1 MFCTNCG
8 KMLPEDSVVCGYCGA
23 KVDLDDDMIGSEEQ
37 QNRQESFMRDVE
49 PFEKIEEPEESEEK
63 APFHKEEFPE
73 TQEPGLKE
81 ETAIKSSEK
90 KHFGKKRAI
99 KKKKTKNQ
107 MTKRK
112 NKYDTAELPK
122 HRIVETPK
130 RKNKVDQ
137 MVLPAG
143 VQVLNKRNRPMK
155 TASFFW
161 TQVVLLIPVLNI
173 LLLFIWAFRKHSNAN
188 RKAYARSILIWMILV
203 MVAVFSVLI
212 AMLVMGYP
220 IDLSYWIEQLKVWVN
235 SIPTV

>member
-8 KMLPEDSVVCGYCGA
+8 KMLPEDSMVCGYCGA
-23 KVDLDDDMIGSEEQ
+23 KVDLDDDMIGSQEQ
-37 QNRQESFMRDVE
+37 QNWQENFMRDVE
-49 PFEKIEEPEESEEK
+49 PLEKIEEREESEEK
-63 APFHKEEFPE
+63 APFHKEESPE
-73 TQEPGLKE
+73 TKERSLKE
-81 ETAIKSSEK
+81 ETAIQSSQK
-90 KHFGKKRAI
+90 KYFWKKREI
-99 KKKKTKNQ
+99 KKKKPKNQ
-107 MTKRK
+107 ITKEK

-122 HRIVETPK
+122 HRIVEAPK

-137 MVLPAG
+137 MILPAG

-188 RKAYARSILIWMILV
+188 RKAYARSILIWIILV

-212 AMLVMGYP
+212 AMLIMRYP
-220 IDLSYWIEQLKVWVN
+220 MDLNYWIEQLKVWVN

>member
-8 KMLPEDSVVCGYCGA
+8 KMLPEDSLVCGYCGA
-23 KVDLDDDMIGSEEQ
+23 KVDLDDRIGIEEQ
-37 QNRQESFMRDVE
+37 EDRQENFMRDVE
-49 PFEKIEEPEESEEK
+49 PFEKIEEPQRSEKK
-63 APFHKEEFPE
+63 APFHKEESPE
-73 TQEPGLKE
+73 TKEPSLKE
-81 ETAIKSSEK
+81 ETAIKSREK
-90 KHFGKKRAI
+90 KYFGKKREI
-99 KKKKTKNQ
+99 KKKKPKNQ
-107 MTKRK
+107 TTKEK

-122 HRIVETPK
+122 HRIVEAPK
-130 RKNKVDQ
+130 RKSKVDQ

-188 RKAYARSILIWMILV
+188 RKAYARSILIWIILV
-203 MVAVFSVLI
+203 MIAVFSVLI
-212 AMLVMGYP
+212 AMLVMRYP
-220 IDLSYWIEQLKVWVN
+220 MDLNYWIEQLKAWVN